1 MTKLRSLIVAALLTL
16 TVSSLD
22 AGAVGTAEGAAGLNP
37 THQVT
42 GVCYIFFMGRWWEV
56 PC

>member
-1 MTKLRSLIVAALLTL
+1 MTRLRSLIVAVLLTL
-16 TVSSLD
+16 TVGSLD
-22 AGAVGTAEGAAGLNP
+22 AGAVASAEGATSINP
-37 THQVT
+37 TPQVT